1 MVARYRGGVA
11 FSSPRDSTLRLRRC
25 VILSMLFHRDL
36 LLDRLAIISML
47 LRTCLLVTLAP
58 VPCGGVMV
66 DSWLG
71 PTLTD
76 ETLAFG
82 PLALIAPLLQRLDVA
97 AIIDRHLPP
106 DPQLAFSHG
115 RILRLLLAA
124 RLCQPTALINIPAWA
139 ESTGAD
145 RLWDIPVDCL
155 NDDRLGRS
163 LDAFFT
169 QRHSIQT
176 EVAAQVIQL
185 AELSLDRLHFDPTHL
200 HFYGAYESSQPR
212 PQDTPWP
219 PTNRRNILPAHITH
233 GYGDDTK
240 LIQVGVTSMVDDLG
254 AVPLLGQCLDGNQNG
269 HTAIRQ
275 QCDWLHAEGLLR
287 PGALMISDRGTFSV
301 DHVARLHRHRCHVLC
316 SVPWGDYR
324 ELYDTH
330 AAHLNWQ
337 RASYLS
343 LEQQRR
349 RDTGSS
355 LPQEHY
361 ELAVVRHTLTDPETK
376 EPLRCRVLFVYS
388 TADATIC
395 RQTRQRDLVRLRQGL
410 EAIATTVARGHPQT
424 TQASIARRVTRL
436 FGNRAAAQFFHWEMT
451 PLRDAEQAALPPPRR
466 GCRRPT
472 FRFHY
477 SFDEAAAVEAAQY
490 DGLSALVTT
499 APPEQ
504 SGDTLFTQFKQQNY
518 VELGHHQWKTP
529 LAVRP
534 LFLKSVRR
542 VESLVCLMQI
552 ALTAYQLLER
562 FYRQSVGVD
571 AAKSEGHRTTE
582 SLIRLFRGYG
592 LIERRTRV
600 GRVVHATRLSPEQ
613 ARVLRQLKFPTP
625 AQLLAQVLAPLPLG

>member
-1 MVARYRGGVA
+1 MA
-11 FSSPRDSTLRLRRC
+11 DT
-25 VILSMLFHRDL
+25 
-36 LLDRLAIISML
+36 
-47 LRTCLLVTLAP
+47 
-58 VPCGGVMV
+58 
-66 DSWLG
+66 WLG
-71 PTLTD
+71 PALTD
-76 ETLAFG
+76 ETLPFG

-124 RLCQPTALINIPAWA
+124 RLCEATALINIPAWA
-139 ESTGAD
+139 ERTGAD
-145 RLWDIPVDCL
+145 LLWDIPADCL

-176 EVAAQVIQL
+176 AVAAQVIQL

-212 PQDTPWP
+212 PEDTPWP
-219 PTNRRNILPAHITH
+219 PTNSRNILPAHITH
-233 GYGDDTK
+233 GYGDDAK
-240 LIQVGVTSMVDDLG
+240 LIQVGVTSVVDELG

-275 QCDWLHAEGLLR
+275 QCDWLRATGLLR

-301 DHVARLHRHRCHVLC
+301 EHVARLHRHRCHVLC
-316 SVPWGDYR
+316 SVPWEDYR
-324 ELYDTH
+324 ALYDTN
-330 AAHLNWQ
+330 AVHLNWQ

-349 RDTGSS
+349 RDSGSS

-361 ELAVVRHTLTDPETK
+361 ELAVVRHTLTDPETHR
-376 EPLRCRVLFVYS
+376 PLPCRVLFVYS
-388 TADATIC
+388 SADEAIC
-395 RQTRQRDLVRLRQGL
+395 RQTRERDLVRLREGL
-410 EAIATTVARGHPQT
+410 AGIAASVVRGHPQT
-424 TQASIARRVTRL
+424 TQATIARRVTRL
-436 FGNRAAAQFFHWEMT
+436 FGNRAAAHFFHWEMV
-451 PLRDAEQAALPPPRR
+451 PLTEAEQAALPPPGR
-466 GCRRPT
+466 GCRRPIY
-472 FRFHY
+472 RFHY
-477 SFDEAAAVEAAQY
+477 EFDEAAAVAAAHY

-499 APPEQ
+499 APLEQ
-504 SGDTLFTQFKQQNY
+504 SGDGLFTQYKEQNY

-534 LFLKSVRR
+534 VFLKSVRR
-542 VESLVCLMQI
+542 VEALVCLMQV

-562 FYRQSVGVD
+562 FYRQSVPAE
-571 AAKSEGHRTTE
+571 AAPSERHRTTE
-582 SLIRLFRGYG
+582 SLLRLFRGYG
-592 LIERRTRV
+592 LIERQTRL
-600 GRVVHATRLSPEQ
+600 GRVVHATRLTPEQ
-613 ARVLRQLKFPTP
+613 TRVLRQLGFSTP